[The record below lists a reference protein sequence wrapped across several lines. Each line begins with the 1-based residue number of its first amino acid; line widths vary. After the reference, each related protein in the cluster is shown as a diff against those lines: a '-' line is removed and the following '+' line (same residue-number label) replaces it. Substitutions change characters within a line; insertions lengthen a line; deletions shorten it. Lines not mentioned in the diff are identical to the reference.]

1 MKKLFFGLLF
11 FILFSIIYL
20 LAAPGAEGA
29 PSAENTLPDDGKT
42 VADVKPVKELR
53 KIYQSDAEFRKLVDL
68 MFQNVHETP
77 EGKPNPW
84 LGKNFDHLCAFFNE
98 WYYFLP
104 TTLNGLRYIRG
115 FQIIYYKN
123 KYGLQFVKEEPGR
136 SWLKR
141 FSLARGQY
149 MDSKESVKS
158 IPTWKKAPGINMKEY
173 IVPPG
178 GFKSFNH
185 FFIRDIKPGARPIN
199 SPEDDSV
206 IVAPADCLIEIL
218 DHKLTAGSEIP
229 LKGHLQ
235 LNVKNL
241 LNQSKLADRFV
252 GGTAVRCILEP
263 TYYHHFHS
271 PVTGIMVESD
281 ENVPG
286 LYYDSREDFSVF
298 EHFHRG
304 YYIIKTKK
312 YGHVAMIPVGL
323 ATVSSVTFEDKYKRV
338 TPRAPVPVR
347 KGEKLGHFAYGGSLV
362 ILLFEP
368 QRFTFIKTL
377 QGQRIGV
384 FE

>member
-1 MKKLFFGLLF
+1 MKKSFFCFMFFMLL
-11 FILFSIIYL
+11 SAGCL
-20 LAAPGAEGA
+20 LNAAGKPDA
-29 PSAENTLPDDGKT
+29 SAEPGKSGE
-42 VADVKPVKELR
+42 DVKPVKELR
-53 KIYQSDAEFRKLVDL
+53 KIYKADAKFRKLVDL
-68 MFQNVHETP
+68 MFQNVQKTP

-84 LGKNFDHLCAFFNE
+84 QGKTFDDLCAFFNE

-104 TTLNGLRYIRG
+104 TTTNGLTYIRG
-115 FQIIYYKN
+115 FQSIYYKN
-123 KYGLQFVKEEPGR
+123 KYGLQFVKQEPGK
-136 SWLKR
+136 SWLMS
-141 FSLARGQY
+141 FSLARGEY
-149 MDSKESVKS
+149 MDGKESVKS
-158 IPTWKKAPGINMKEY
+158 IPTWKKAPGIDMKEY

-185 FFIRDIKPGARPIN
+185 FFTRDIKPGARPIN

-218 DHKLTAGSEIP
+218 DHQLTAETEIP
-229 LKGHLQ
+229 LKGRLK
-235 LNVKNL
+235 LNAKNL
-241 LNQSKLADRFV
+241 LNQSELADRFA

-263 TYYHHFHS
+263 TFYHHFHS
-271 PVTGIMVESD
+271 PVTGIMVESN

-286 LYYDSREDFSVF
+286 LYYDSRQDFSVF

-304 YYIIKTKK
+304 YYIIKTEK

-338 TPRAPVPVR
+338 TPAAPVPVK

-368 QRFTFIKTL
+368 QRYRFIKTL
-377 QGQRIGV
+377 QGQRIGI

>member
-1 MKKLFFGLLF
+1 MKKLSFNLLI
-11 FILFSIIYL
+11 FILFSVL
-20 LAAPGAEGA
+20 CLSAAP
-29 PSAENTLPDDGKT
+29 STENTPPNHGKT
-42 VADVKPVKELR
+42 AEDVKPVKELR
-53 KIYQSDAEFRKLVDL
+53 KIYQSDAKFRKLVDL
-68 MFQNVHETP
+68 MFQNVHKTR

-84 LGKNFDHLCAFFNE
+84 LGKNFDDLCAFFNE

-104 TTLNGLRYIRG
+104 TTTNGLKYIRG

-123 KYGLQFVKEEPGR
+123 IYGLKFVREEPGK
-136 SWLKR
+136 SWLKQ

-149 MDSKESVKS
+149 MDSKESVAS
-158 IPTWKKAPGINMKEY
+158 IPTWKKAPGIDMDEY

-199 SPEDDSV
+199 SPGDDSV

-218 DHKLTAGSEIP
+218 DLKLTAGTEIP
-229 LKGHLQ
+229 LKGYLR
-235 LNVKNL
+235 LNAKNL

-286 LYYDSREDFSVF
+286 LYYDSREEFSVF

-338 TPRAPVPVR
+338 TPQAPVPVR

-368 QRFTFIKTL
+368 QRLTFIKAL